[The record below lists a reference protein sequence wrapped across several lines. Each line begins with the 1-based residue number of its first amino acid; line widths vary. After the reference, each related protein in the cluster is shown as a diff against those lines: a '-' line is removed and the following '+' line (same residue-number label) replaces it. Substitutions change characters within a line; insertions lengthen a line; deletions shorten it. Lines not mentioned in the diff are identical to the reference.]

1 MSQSARA
8 KRMARHH
15 ARTRK
20 GASLNLVSLMD
31 IFTILVFFLLVNSA
45 EVQTLEPPKTLTLPE
60 SVALKRPEDTV
71 VVMVTRE
78 EVLVQGSAVVSV
90 AEVDAADGVII
101 EPLRA
106 ALKAQTDRA
115 LLRAAATD
123 LSAREITILGD
134 REVPYRVLK
143 KVMATCTDADYGQLS
158 LAVVQKEEAMSAVEA
173 GA

>member
-1 MSQSARA
+1 MSHSARS

-15 ARTRK
+15 ERTRK

-45 EVQTLEPPKTLTLPE
+45 EVQTLEPPKDVELPE
-60 SVALKRPEDTV
+60 SMALEKPRDTV
-71 VVMVTRE
+71 VVMVTTE
-78 EVLVQGSAVVSV
+78 QVLVQGTPVVSV
-90 AEVDAADGVII
+90 ADVDAADGVII
-101 EPLRA
+101 APLRE

-115 LLRAAATD
+115 LVRAAATD

-158 LAVVQKEEAMSAVEA
+158 LAVMQKEEAMAASAA

>member
-15 ARTRK
+15 ERSRK

-71 VVMVTRE
+71 VVMVTRDQ
-78 EVLVQGSAVVSV
+78 VLVQGSPIVSV
-90 AEVDAADGVII
+90 AEVDAAVGVII

-115 LLRAAATD
+115 LLRAAAAD